1 MKLPPELLKFYSIN
15 KKKIKNRLLEFSK
28 VPKDDYF
35 YELCYCLLTPQSKAE
50 YADNA
55 VNTLKKIDFL
65 HKDINPAPILSNP
78 KNYIR
83 FHNNKSKHLLHAKN
97 IFPHIM
103 ECLEDSTD
111 QYQKR
116 EKLVQIVL
124 GYGMKESSHFLRN
137 IGFRNLAILDRHILK
152 NLSLLN
158 VIDEI
163 PKTLTKNIYIEIEQ
177 KFLHFANNIN
187 IPIDELDLL
196 FWSFQTGKIL
206 K

>member
-177 KFLHFANNIN
+177 KFLHFANDIN